1 MISPVQKQL
10 MAWIG
15 VTLLSIQSTET
26 VIQLCIACV
35 LPTSPN
41 YTWEMLVT
49 RQQQLRTKTLGHLL
63 YEMRRRLKIIPH
75 FEDILAKYLEMRNTF
90 VHNVDEVPG
99 WSLNTDEGI
108 AAAHSFLTDLLRLNE
123 TVQAVFLGLL
133 SAWQDE
139 NSMHIEVPGMPEHGK
154 RYFEHINATY
164 KPLVDEIFFEKED
177 DNQTTKH

>member
-1 MISPVQKQL
+1 
-10 MAWIG
+10 
-15 VTLLSIQSTET
+15 
-26 VIQLCIACV
+26 
-35 LPTSPN
+35 
-41 YTWEMLVT
+41 MLVT
-49 RQQQLRTKTLGHLL
+49 RQQQLRTKTLGRLL

-133 SAWQDE
+133 STWQDE

-164 KPLVDEIFFEKED
+164 KPLVDEIFSKKRTIIRRRSIED
-177 DNQTTKH
+177 CDIHLHPAATPDFL